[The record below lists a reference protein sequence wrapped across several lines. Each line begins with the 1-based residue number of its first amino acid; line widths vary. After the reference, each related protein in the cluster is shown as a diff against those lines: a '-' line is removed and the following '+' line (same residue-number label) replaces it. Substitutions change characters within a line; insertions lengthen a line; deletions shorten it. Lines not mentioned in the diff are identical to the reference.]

1 MQIKQHSTQAVMD
14 ESERT
19 FSKLARL
26 IEKHRSEV
34 RKLIRSQE
42 QTVLQETDELLGKL
56 ERESKELKRR
66 GAELEELSN
75 TDDHL
80 QFLQVLHQ
88 NNRRCV

>member
-1 MQIKQHSTQAVMD
+1 MD

-26 IEKHRSEV
+26 IEKQRAEV
-34 RKLIRSQE
+34 RELIRGQE
-42 QTVLQETDELLGKL
+42 QTVLRETDELLGRL
-56 ERESKELKRR
+56 ERETKELERR
-66 GAELEELSN
+66 DAELEKLRN

-88 NNRRCV
+88 NNRGKVMDRCILY

>member
-1 MQIKQHSTQAVMD
+1 MD

-26 IEKHRSEV
+26 IEKQRAEV
-34 RKLIRSQE
+34 RELIRGQE
-42 QTVLQETDELLGKL
+42 QTVLRETDELLGRL
-56 ERESKELKRR
+56 ERETKELKRR
-66 GAELEELSN
+66 DAELEKLRN

-88 NNRRCV
+88 NNGGKVMDRCILY

>member
-1 MQIKQHSTQAVMD
+1 MD

-26 IEKHRSEV
+26 IEKQRAEV
-34 RKLIRSQE
+34 RELIRGQE
-42 QTVLQETDELLGKL
+42 QTVLRETDELLGRL
-56 ERESKELKRR
+56 ERETKELKRR
-66 GAELEELSN
+66 DAELEKLRN

-88 NNRRCV
+88 NNRGMVMDRCILY